1 MLLGISKMSFKEKSI
16 ATTLRTLSAR
26 AATQGNRQE
35 SQPQLHLGTPQ
46 HRMDRLPLGELYLRQ
61 LLVGLHLRQPEV
73 LRLLPYPLFL
83 RLHHPQG
90 EVMVLVCGIFFC
102 ASCLYVL
109 WKADQ
114 KKCCEKFRTHNSKGM
129 ECNREMLRTT
139 WFYLWQNLQC
149 SVQLVFKRLSE
160 QFVIEPSITESISRE
175 ATDQLATFEIDRS

>member
-1 MLLGISKMSFKEKSI
+1 
-16 ATTLRTLSAR
+16 
-26 AATQGNRQE
+26 
-35 SQPQLHLGTPQ
+35 
-46 HRMDRLPLGELYLRQ
+46 MDRLPLGELYLRQ
-61 LLVGLHLRQPEV
+61 LLVGLHLRQLLVGLLLRQPEV

-129 ECNREMLRTT
+129 ECNQEMLRTT